1 MTMRTESTR
10 IQLKPYSTTEL
21 ARIYGVDPRT
31 LKKWLVPFANEIGEK
46 QGRFYQIPQVKVI
59 FDKLSLPTNITIA
72 A

>member
-1 MTMRTESTR
+1 MTMKTESTR
-10 IQLKPYSTTEL
+10 IQLKPYSITEL

>member
-1 MTMRTESTR
+1 MTMKTESTR
-10 IQLKPYSTTEL
+10 IQLKPYSITEL

-31 LKKWLVPFANEIGEK
+31 LKKWLVPFEKELGEM